1 MDTNTHKSGEESFE
15 NGNSQTTP
23 PPYTNGGSGSVS
35 VPNTEM
41 SSSER
46 GNIPNVPPPYID
58 TKHTQKTGCLKALII
73 IAILVVAIILGSNDH
88 PLGAICMSVI
98 GVILGIVFVVSM
110 VKGKAE
116 EQKKQEAFALYK
128 QNCIDK
134 ALCEKTLNA
143 VASNL
148 PLEYLDAEY
157 ATKTADEKE
166 MTLNSVFYTIIQKSM
181 EDGIITDEEENGINH
196 FISHFKIDISSIS
209 TKSVEDKQMQ
219 EIYKKHNIKVPDNIN
234 TLYDKYVKLLVIKDL
249 LNGILPH
256 RKNVE
261 CGGYY
266 LNLDKDEQIIWD
278 FSSCSYFQEVTTTT
292 YVSKHSGGSMRIA
305 KGIYMRSGST
315 KTTPIKET
323 EMKEKANG
331 TLFIGTKNL
340 YFYSATKTVKIPY
353 KKVVSFTPYSDGLGL
368 QKDGDNSKP
377 QAFKGIDGWF
387 AYNVVTNI
395 QNLEA

>member
-181 EDGIITDEEENGINH
+181 EDGIITDEEENGINR
-196 FISHFKIDISSIS
+196 FINHFKIDTSSIS
-209 TKSVEDKQMQ
+209 TISDEDKQMQ
-219 EIYKKHNIKVPDNIN
+219 EISKKLNIKIPDSIN

-249 LNGILPH
+249 LNGILPR

-261 CGGYY
+261 SGGYY

-278 FSSCSYFQEVTTTT
+278 FRSCSYYQEVTTTT

-305 KGIYMRSGST
+305 KGFYIRSGST
-315 KTTPIKET
+315 TTTPIKET

-377 QAFKGIDGWF
+377 QAFNGIDGWF